1 MSNRQSN
8 IELLR
13 IISIILIMV
22 VHATYLT
29 FGTPVPEEIQA
40 KPIGSF
46 FYIGIENISVICVDI
61 FVLISGWFGIHPKVK
76 SIGGLIFQCI
86 YFGFVMFA
94 VTIALNFQAFS
105 LTRCA
110 KCLIHFPH
118 FVMCYIVM
126 YLMTPILN
134 AFVERASRT
143 AFRNMLLVF
152 FAWEFVFGWF
162 LHSDDNFAGGNS
174 ALAFIGLYLLA
185 RYIRLHVTFAPQ
197 FRKASVWGA
206 IWLANIFI
214 VTLCVWAC
222 SYFDINT
229 RLSNILLNMTTSYA
243 SPNVILASVSLLLCF
258 SFMQFS
264 SRILNWIAASAFASV
279 LVHGYMMEQIYIP
292 WIKSLYVSHPLWLFA
307 LTSAAV
313 IFGYLLV
320 SVIIDQPRI
329 FIWNK
334 IAPFIDRAFD
344 RFRK

>member
-1 MSNRQSN
+1 MSIRQSN

-13 IISIILIMV
+13 IISIVLIMV

-29 FGTPVPEEIQA
+29 FGTPIPEEIQT
-40 KPIGSF
+40 KPVGSF

-94 VTIALNFQAFS
+94 VTIVLDFQAFS
-105 LTRCA
+105 LTGCA

-134 AFVERASRT
+134 AFIERASRV

-162 LHSDDNFAGGNS
+162 LHNDDNFAGGNS

-185 RYIRLHVTFAPQ
+185 RYIRLHCAIAPR

-206 IWLANIFI
+206 IWFANIFI

-222 SYFDINT
+222 SYFNIST

-264 SRILNWIAASAFASV
+264 SRIINWIAASAFASV

-292 WIKSLYVSHPLWLFA
+292 WIERLYESYPLWLFA
-307 LTSAAV
+307 LTAAAV
-313 IFGYLLV
+313 IIGYLLV
-320 SVIIDQPRI
+320 SVIIDRPRI

-334 IAPFIDRAFD
+334 IAPFIERSLD